1 MQICVPVWT
10 WLILWKITETKFK
23 GVLPL
28 LYFAWVEVS
37 NVNTGIEQMAS
48 CPWTRMPDEVLTL
61 PFPLPA
67 IDPPSNATSK
77 SPRFGPQPHNDNSK
91 QGRGSCRHTEES
103 LGPAGAL
110 FWGHS
115 AITVRSQAN
124 LFLLKY
130 LHRSHIPSTWNGR
143 VIFSVDWGE
152 IVERWP
158 DRWHGSR
165 LQRW

>member
-1 MQICVPVWT
+1 MPSTPEENQKDEVTGTDTVPFIQMCAYHMPVWT
-10 WLILWKITETKFK
+10 WLILWKIPKTKFK

-130 LHRSHIPSTWNGR
+130 LHRSHIPST
-143 VIFSVDWGE
+143 
-152 IVERWP
+152 
-158 DRWHGSR
+158 
-165 LQRW
+165 